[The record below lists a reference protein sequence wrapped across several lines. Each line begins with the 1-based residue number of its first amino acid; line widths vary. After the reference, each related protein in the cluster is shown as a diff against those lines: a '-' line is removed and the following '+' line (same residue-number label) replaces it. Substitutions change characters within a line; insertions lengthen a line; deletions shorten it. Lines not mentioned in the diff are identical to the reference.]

1 MKKIHKR
8 SVLCSNCSKYMVKGD
23 SWVKEHHDVIIT
35 QFNCLSCSKDIIVTD
50 EYLPPKEHFQ

>member
-1 MKKIHKR
+1 
-8 SVLCSNCSKYMVKGD
+8 MVKGD